1 MTPEQ
6 PELNFDEPV
15 KFYVNTPPRWDNESQ
30 GYLIDVFYAN
40 ESRYGESTELLM
52 TFCDNREKVIELVKR
67 YQHALDNNEDFD
79 IHTEI
84 DRMNGHEPDE
94 YSTWP
99 DSDI

>member
-1 MTPEQ
+1 
-6 PELNFDEPV
+6 
-15 KFYVNTPPRWDNESQ
+15 
-30 GYLIDVFYAN
+30 
-40 ESRYGESTELLM
+40 M
-52 TFCDNREKVIELVKR
+52 TFCDNREKVIELIGR